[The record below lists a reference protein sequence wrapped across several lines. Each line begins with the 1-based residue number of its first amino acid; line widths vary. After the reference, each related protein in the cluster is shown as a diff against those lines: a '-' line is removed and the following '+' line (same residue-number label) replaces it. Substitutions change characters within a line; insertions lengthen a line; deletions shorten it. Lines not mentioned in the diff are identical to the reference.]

1 MVSEGE
7 DHDDDGKV
15 NQGMASRRKEG
26 KTTDEE
32 EEGSGGGECCF

>member
-7 DHDDDGKV
+7 DQVGDGKV
-15 NQGMASRRKEG
+15 NQGMASQRKEG

-32 EEGSGGGECCF
+32 EEGCGGGECCF